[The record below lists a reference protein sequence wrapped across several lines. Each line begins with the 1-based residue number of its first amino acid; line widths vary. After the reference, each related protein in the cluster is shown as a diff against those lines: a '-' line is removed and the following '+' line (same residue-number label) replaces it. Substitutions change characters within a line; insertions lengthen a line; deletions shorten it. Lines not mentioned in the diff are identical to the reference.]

1 MNVICDIDGVVY
13 RGDQLLPGS
22 DRALRRLCQADVG
35 LYFATNN
42 STTSPGA
49 ASKKIS
55 SVTGVE
61 ISPDSI
67 VTSSQAAV
75 RLLGGDRGPVM
86 VLGAEGIHSALGE
99 VGIPTT
105 DEPGEATALLV
116 GLDWD
121 LNYDRLTRAADAV
134 RAGARFIATNT
145 DPTYPVADGLLP
157 GGGAVVAAVQATTGV
172 APEIAGKPHP
182 PMRALLRAKGI
193 GEAWVIGDRM
203 DTDIALARAE
213 PDWTSIL
220 VLTGVTSPEDSQ
232 DADHVVPDLA
242 SAVDLVLASSPL
254 RSDPPRFGEG
264 GQST

>member
-22 DRALRRLCQADVG
+22 DTALRRLQEAGIG

-42 STTSPGA
+42 STKSPSVV
-49 ASKKIS
+49 SKKIS
-55 SVTGVE
+55 ELTGVE
-61 ISPDSI
+61 ISPGSI

-75 RLLGGDRGPVM
+75 RLLGDDRGPAM
-86 VLGAEGIHSALGE
+86 VLGGEGIMSALAE
-99 VGIPTT
+99 AGIAVT
-105 DEPGEATALLV
+105 DDPYQATALLV
-116 GLDWD
+116 GLDWG

-157 GGGAVVAAVQATTGV
+157 GGGAVVAAVQVTTGV
-172 APEIAGKPHP
+172 DPEIAGKPHP
-182 PMRALLRAKGI
+182 PMRNLLRAKGI

-203 DTDIALARAE
+203 DTDIALAAAE

-220 VLTGVTSPEDSQ
+220 VLTGVTRPKDTEG
-232 DADHVVPDLA
+232 ADHVVPDLA
-242 SAVDLVLASSPL
+242 AAVDLVLTAA
-254 RSDPPRFGEG
+254 
-264 GQST
+264 